1 MRVSAAWQG
10 QGRRQ
15 DLLHGV
21 QGATAFRSC
30 TAVSCSAVCV
40 CGMARAYGQA
50 SVFQW
55 DCARAFRGDRRDVRT
70 ADVAFPQMTVDR
82 EAMVAVE

>member
-1 MRVSAAWQG
+1 MTVSAGRQG
-10 QGRRQ
+10 QGE
-15 DLLHGV
+15 
-21 QGATAFRSC
+21 ATRTVAWGPGRDSIRSS
-30 TAVSCSAVCV
+30 TAVACSAVCV